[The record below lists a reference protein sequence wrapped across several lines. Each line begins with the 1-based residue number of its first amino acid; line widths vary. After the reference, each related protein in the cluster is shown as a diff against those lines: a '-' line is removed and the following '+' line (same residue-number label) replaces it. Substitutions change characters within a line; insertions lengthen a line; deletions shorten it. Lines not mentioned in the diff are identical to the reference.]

1 MTSKTNSSAAT
12 LFGFV
17 KVPYSL
23 QDQGH
28 SPIFV
33 QFIAPVPAVIQ
44 HVSQIHCMY
53 LQIFKHN
60 CLGTKI
66 ELKIEGKIFNFKKQ
80 DFTDLGEN
88 KYKRNDMMLVLFERW
103 LCHLKIYA
111 QFLRVQYVFIHIK
124 MSYIHIFKFF

>member
-1 MTSKTNSSAAT
+1 
-12 LFGFV
+12 
-17 KVPYSL
+17 
-23 QDQGH
+23 
-28 SPIFV
+28 
-33 QFIAPVPAVIQ
+33 
-44 HVSQIHCMY
+44 MY

-124 MSYIHIFKFF
+124 ISYIHIFKFLNHKRKKT